1 MFKRLANLVRGFF
14 GLFISGM
21 EKKNPEALL
30 EVEKENLRVQ
40 IGKYNDGLASHAGL
54 CENLMAQ
61 VKKLEAQEQEFR
73 AKASANLKAGNRE
86 LAGEYALK
94 LQQTQKDLADRRKEL
109 EVAEQTYKEL
119 VKARDVAIAEAK
131 RKIEQLKRGIDDLK
145 VQKAMAELNEMAAG
159 MVTNIGG
166 SGDTLDRLTEM
177 VQDERNKAA
186 GKARVARDTLNTTE
200 FAVQESE
207 HKALADLALAD
218 FAAQEG
224 IALEPE
230 RVDAVAEGTA
240 DTGKTMGPENESA
253 SQQQ

>member
-1 MFKRLANLVRGFF
+1 MFKRLSNLFRGFL

-86 LAGEYALK
+86 LAGEYALR
-94 LQQTQKDLADRRKEL
+94 LQQAQKDLTDRRKEL

-166 SGDTLDRLTEM
+166 SGDTLDRLSEM

-218 FAAQEG
+218 FAAKEG
-224 IALEPE
+224 ITLESSQIEQP
-230 RVDAVAEGTA
+230 AEPSA
-240 DTGKTMGPENESA
+240 EIGKTMGPENEST
-253 SQQQ
+253 SQQ

>member
-1 MFKRLANLVRGFF
+1 MFKRLSNLIKGFF
-14 GLFISGM
+14 GLFLSGM

-54 CENLMAQ
+54 CENLMTQ
-61 VKKLEAQEQEFR
+61 VKKLEAQEQEYR

-166 SGDTLDRLTEM
+166 SGDTLDRLSEM

-218 FAAQEG
+218 FAAHEG
-224 IALEPE
+224 IALEPTQ
-230 RVDAVAEGTA
+230 AEPAPEAGA
-240 DTGKTMGPENESA
+240 DTGKTMGPESETTTP
-253 SQQQ
+253 Q